1 MKRIISLLLAMAML
15 LGCLAACGG
24 ESSSSG
30 SSQSSQQESSES
42 QQESSSESK
51 ESSEPSA
58 ENTGAGEPIEF
69 SLFVDMTWFWF
80 DKWGTEPVSQKITE
94 TTGVSFDVTRASD
107 GQQLALL
114 IAADDL
120 PDIVYTDSNARAA
133 LLGDPNVCWSYNELV
148 EQTGV
153 DIHATESEIAN
164 NTRSDGNY
172 YALLNAYTSQE
183 AIDEGNTLL
192 SGGTP
197 SIAYRTDIYKEI
209 GSPKLESLDDLEN
222 ALLASKEKYPNV
234 VPLLN
239 GDGGYLH
246 YFSQQLG
253 LKGNRDGVG
262 YDKDGNPCYWLGME
276 KVDEYYKLLNRFARE
291 GLLSPEAM
299 TYNHDK
305 FCEVRNAG
313 NSFMQVRAT
322 DEAQASNSAA
332 IQAGTDY
339 RWKLLTHELNED
351 ALVSPNTG
359 IGWAGTYITKK
370 NKDPQRAI
378 KFMSWAR
385 SEDGRKLCSWG
396 IQGKDWDYNENGE
409 TVTTPE
415 YQEAISSGKLRQDD
429 FGIGVWI
436 FGDQGDENAFIDHAV
451 TDPDAQDIYT
461 RLQSAV
467 KHTAVMSEL
476 YFCIPT
482 EGDMLNVYNSLGD
495 MVKSEEQKV
504 IFAESEEEFQSALDN
519 MLAQA
524 ESMGMSDL
532 NAWMVDQMAARK

>member
-1 MKRIISLLLAMAML
+1 MKRIICLLLTVAML
-15 LGCLAACGG
+15 LGCFAACGG
-24 ESSSSG
+24 DAG
-30 SSQSSQQESSES
+30 
-42 QQESSSESK
+42 
-51 ESSEPSA
+51 SSEPSKTESSKQETSSGGDESSEA
-58 ENTGAGEPIEF
+58 TEPEGGETGAKDPIEF

-107 GQQLALL
+107 DQQLALL

-120 PDIVYTDSNARAA
+120 PDIVYTDSTSRIA
-133 LLGDPNVCWSYNELV
+133 LLCDPNVCWSYNELI

-153 DIHATESEIAN
+153 DIHATEGEIEN
-164 NTRSDGNY
+164 NTRTDGNY

-192 SGGTP
+192 SGGCN
-197 SIAYRTDIYKEI
+197 SIAYRTDIYEAI
-209 GSPKLESLDDLEN
+209 GSPKLDTLEDLEN
-222 ALLASKEKYPNV
+222 ALLAAKEKYPNV
-234 VPLLN
+234 VPILN
-239 GDGGYLH
+239 GDGGYLG
-246 YFSQQLG
+246 YFAQQLG
-253 LKGNRDGVG
+253 VKGSVGSVG
-262 YDKDGNPCYWLGME
+262 YDKDGSPCYWLGME

-322 DEAQASNSAA
+322 DEAQSSNNAA
-332 IQAGTDY
+332 ILAGTDY

-351 ALVSPNTG
+351 ALVSVNTG
-359 IGWAGTYITKK
+359 IGWAGTFITKK

-378 KFMSWAR
+378 DFMSWAR

-396 IQGKDWDYNENGE
+396 IQGEHWDYNENGE

-415 YQEAISSGKLRQDD
+415 YQEALTSGKQKQDD
-429 FGIGVWI
+429 FGIAVWI

-451 TDPDAQDIYT
+451 TDPDMQDYYA

-467 KHTAVMSEL
+467 KHSTVMSEL

-482 EGDMLNVYNSLGD
+482 EGDMLNTYNSLID

-504 IFAESEEEFQSALDN
+504 IFAETEEDFQKALDD
-519 MLAQA
+519 LYAQA
-524 ESMGMSDL
+524 ESMGMSKL
-532 NAWMVDQMAARK
+532 NEWMVQQLEARK

>member
-1 MKRIISLLLAMAML
+1 MKRIICLLLTAAML

-24 ESSSSG
+24 DAG
-30 SSQSSQQESSES
+30 SSEPSKQESSQQEPSSKDE
-42 QQESSSESK
+42 
-51 ESSEPSA
+51 ESSEASEPEDES
-58 ENTGAGEPIEF
+58 TGAKDPVEF

-107 GQQLALL
+107 DQQLALL

-120 PDIVYTDSNARAA
+120 PDIVYTDSNARTA
-133 LLGDPNVCWSYNELV
+133 LLSDPNVCWSYNELI
-148 EQTGV
+148 EETGV

-164 NTRSDGNY
+164 NTRPDGNY

-192 SGGTP
+192 SGGIP
-197 SIAYRTDIYKEI
+197 SVAYRTDIYEEI
-209 GSPKLESLDDLEN
+209 GSPKLDTLEDLEK
-222 ALLASKEKYPNV
+222 ALLAAKEKHPGI

-262 YDKDGNPCYWLGME
+262 YDKDGSPCYWLGME

-322 DEAQASNSAA
+322 DEAQSSNNAA

-339 RWKLLTHELNED
+339 RWKLLTNELSDD
-351 ALVSPNTG
+351 ALVGVNTG
-359 IGWAGTYITKK
+359 IGWAGTFITKK

-378 KFMSWAR
+378 EFMSWAR
-385 SEDGRKLCSWG
+385 SEEGRKLCSWG
-396 IQGKDWDYNENGE
+396 IQGEHWDYNENGE
-409 TVTTPE
+409 TVTTAE
-415 YQEAISSGKLRQDD
+415 YQEALSSGKQKQDD
-429 FGIGVWI
+429 FGIAVWI

-451 TDPDAQDIYT
+451 TDPDMQDYYA
-461 RLQSAV
+461 RLQNAV

-482 EGDMLNVYNSLGD
+482 EGDMLNIYNSLGD

-504 IFAESEEEFQSALDN
+504 IFAETEEEFKEALDN
-519 MLAQA
+519 LYAQA
-524 ESMGMSDL
+524 ESMGMSKL
-532 NAWMVDQMAARK
+532 NEWMVQQLEARK